1 MKNSVVRIIVDVL
14 IVVCVV
20 VGAFFLSNY
29 LFMSIPIDGQSMETT
44 IHDGDSVL
52 MFRRGEYKRGDIVVF
67 NTHQL
72 NASGA
77 ERLYVKRI
85 IAIGGDVVE
94 KRMAEDGKYY
104 IYVNG
109 ERQTED
115 YLSDD
120 IPRLREND
128 LNETVIV
135 PEGFFYYCGDNR
147 LNSSDSRTSGTL
159 GEIDSILGRVIA
171 RYKIE
176 SKVLITDFEFIKR
189 P

>member
-1 MKNSVVRIIVDVL
+1 MKNKVVRIIVDIL
-14 IVVCVV
+14 IIACIV

-44 IHDGDSVL
+44 IHDGDRVL

-72 NASGA
+72 NANGA
-77 ERLYVKRI
+77 ERLFVKRI
-85 IAIGGDVVE
+85 IALGGDTVE
-94 KRMAEDGKYY
+94 TRQAEDGNYY
-104 IYVNG
+104 FYVNG
-109 ERQTED
+109 ERLSED
-115 YLSDD
+115 YLPDD
-120 IPRLREND
+120 MPRVRLYD
-128 LNETVIV
+128 LNEPVEV
-135 PEGFFYYCGDNR
+135 PEGYFYYCGDNR

-176 SKVLITDFEFIKR
+176 NTILITDFEFIKR